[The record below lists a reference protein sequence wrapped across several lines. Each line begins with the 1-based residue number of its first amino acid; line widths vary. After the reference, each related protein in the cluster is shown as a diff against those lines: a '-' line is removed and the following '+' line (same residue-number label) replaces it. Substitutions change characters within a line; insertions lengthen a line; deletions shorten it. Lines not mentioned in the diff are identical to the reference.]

1 MSPHA
6 QEPKARRAN
15 DIMAGTS
22 AFHYLIRFKVHP
34 KQRDLFLSVLST
46 MRSLGQ
52 DIDVQ
57 NQNGETPLHQAALEG
72 CLIAIRW
79 LLASGAEVDKK
90 TCYGET
96 PLHFA
101 CRVSQRE
108 TVLLLLEAGA
118 SLDIEVRNPLF
129 VFIFLAEDSPPSSEF
144 CIDLGIF

>member
-1 MSPHA
+1 MGCQLSLPLSLFLSPHT
-6 QEPKARRAN
+6 RSL
-15 DIMAGTS
+15 AGTS

-57 NQNGETPLHQAALEG
+57 NLNGETPLHQAALEG

-101 CRVSQRE
+101 CRASQRE

-118 SLDIEVRNPLF
+118 SLDIEVRRRGHFPCVVIAL
-129 VFIFLAEDSPPSSEF
+129 IHPCL
-144 CIDLGIF
+144 